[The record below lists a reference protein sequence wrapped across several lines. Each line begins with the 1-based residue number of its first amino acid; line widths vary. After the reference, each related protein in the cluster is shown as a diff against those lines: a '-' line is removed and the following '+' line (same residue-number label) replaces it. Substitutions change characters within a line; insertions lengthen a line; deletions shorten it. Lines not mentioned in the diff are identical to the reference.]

1 MDCTVPGLE
10 ARSDKVV
17 ASPNT
22 ELRILRD
29 ANGTL
34 TTHSEEIDNGLVDRH
49 PSASQVAPQA
59 ESPVIC
65 PVRPF

>member
-1 MDCTVPGLE
+1 MACTVPGLE

-29 ANGTL
+29 ANETL
-34 TTHSEEIDNGLVDRH
+34 TAHSEEIDNGLVDRH
-49 PSASQVAPQA
+49 PGASQVAPQA
-59 ESPVIC
+59 ESPVFR
-65 PVRPF
+65 PARPF